1 MIFSTLLFTCCAL
14 LSRID
19 GTPFHGRSKLLRRSF
34 IGETKGCDRD
44 CQKECIAVHNKYR
57 ANHDAPPLVFDQK
70 LADEAQALI
79 DKGVFKHS
87 DWVELKNNGAAFA
100 WGSLFPTF
108 TAVIKNWHDEGAY
121 YDYQTGAPKKQSQV
135 VDHFMQM
142 VYKKARKI
150 GCARGGLYGEP
161 WYVVHYDKAPTPGQ
175 PSITMNINKPKQDDS
190 EWFKDGSPFSEELK
204 NMQEV

>member
-1 MIFSTLLFTCCAL
+1 MYCRPRHTVDSQTNDHLELTKHWGYPQFLYI
-14 LSRID
+14 LSA
-19 GTPFHGRSKLLRRSF
+19 FQ
-34 IGETKGCDRD
+34 GCDRD

-57 ANHDAPPLVFDQK
+57 ANHGAPPLVFDQK

-108 TAVIKNWHDEGAY
+108 TAVIKNWHDEGTY

-135 VDHFMQM
+135 KQNTNWV
-142 VYKKARKI
+142 
-150 GCARGGLYGEP
+150 E
-161 WYVVHYDKAPTPGQ
+161 WYLCLE
-175 PSITMNINKPKQDDS
+175 IN
-190 EWFKDGSPFSEELK
+190 LLA
-204 NMQEV
+204 

>member
-1 MIFSTLLFTCCAL
+1 MITF
-14 LSRID
+14 
-19 GTPFHGRSKLLRRSF
+19 KLHTFLIF
-34 IGETKGCDRD
+34 QGCDRD

-108 TAVIKNWHDEGAY
+108 TAVIKNWHDEGDY
-121 YDYQTGAPKKQSQV
+121 YDYQTGTPKKQSQV
-135 VDHFMQM
+135 YQNRN
-142 VYKKARKI
+142 A
-150 GCARGGLYGEP
+150 
-161 WYVVHYDKAPTPGQ
+161 
-175 PSITMNINKPKQDDS
+175 N
-190 EWFKDGSPFSEELK
+190 
-204 NMQEV
+204 